1 MGDEGKL
8 VFTGGGW
15 IREPE
20 RRPRRP
26 RIIDA
31 HTHVFPPLLS
41 QKEGIPPEL
50 RRRIWQFHS
59 REFNNWWRVA
69 DGRHVDRR
77 FLELETD
84 DIDQMPDV
92 DFRLTDFGKAR
103 ITVDGEDYE
112 MQFYT
117 PNLVNNELPPER
129 VVGEMNMAGVDVGV
143 LQADHVYGD
152 LSAYFAAAGHAH
164 PGRFVGLAQIWE
176 PEADDEDRLA
186 RLDRAFTDHG
196 CSGLYFSV
204 EPFSVMRQGCSLNA
218 PRLEALWSL
227 VRRHRVPIFWFLDDR
242 THDRIAMF
250 MRRVAE
256 LDEWAR
262 RNPEIDTVITHGLVP
277 AAIIHE
283 IGIPNAVIDLLRHA
297 NVFGELLFPAKFAD
311 YPYPEGQAMLRALRD
326 QVGAEKLVWG
336 SDSPWG
342 LTTWCTYRQSLDF
355 IRVHCDFLDADEIDQ
370 ILGLNAAGILGI
382 DPYDDS
388 DRS

>member
-1 MGDEGKL
+1 
-8 VFTGGGW
+8 
-15 IREPE
+15 
-20 RRPRRP
+20 
-26 RIIDA
+26 
-31 HTHVFPPLLS
+31 
-41 QKEGIPPEL
+41 
-50 RRRIWQFHS
+50 
-59 REFNNWWRVA
+59 
-69 DGRHVDRR
+69 
-77 FLELETD
+77 
-84 DIDQMPDV
+84 
-92 DFRLTDFGKAR
+92 
-103 ITVDGEDYE
+103 
-112 MQFYT
+112 
-117 PNLVNNELPPER
+117 
-129 VVGEMNMAGVDVGV
+129 
-143 LQADHVYGD
+143 
-152 LSAYFAAAGHAH
+152 
-164 PGRFVGLAQIWE
+164 
-176 PEADDEDRLA
+176 
-186 RLDRAFTDHG
+186 
-196 CSGLYFSV
+196 
-204 EPFSVMRQGCSLNA
+204 MRQDCSLNA

>member
-1 MGDEGKL
+1 MSGRL

-15 IREPE
+15 ITEPE
-20 RRPRRP
+20 QRSRRA

-41 QKEGIPPEL
+41 QEEGIPPEL

-59 REFNNWWRVA
+59 REFNNWWRVS

-77 FLELETD
+77 FLEFDAD

-143 LQADHVYGD
+143 LQADHVYGE
-152 LSAYFAAAGHAH
+152 LSAYFAAAGRAY
-164 PGRFVGLAQIWE
+164 PGRFIGLAQIWE
-176 PEADDEDRLA
+176 PEANDEGRLA
-186 RLDRAFTDHG
+186 RLDQAFTDHG
-196 CSGLYFSV
+196 CGGLYFSV
-204 EPFSVMRQGCSLNA
+204 EPFSVMQQDCSLNA
-218 PRLEALWSL
+218 PHLEALWAL

-242 THDRIAMF
+242 SHDRIAMF

-262 RNPEIDTVITHGLVP
+262 RNPDIDTVITHGLVP
-277 AAIIHE
+277 AAIIHD
-283 IGIPNAVIDLLRHA
+283 IGIPDAVIDLLRHA

-342 LTTWCTYRQSLDF
+342 LTVWCTSRQSLDF

-370 ILGLNAAGILGI
+370 ILGVNVAGILGI
-382 DPYDDS
+382 DPYHDDS